1 MIEASP
7 RLTCG
12 QLNTGTTVAYI
23 YICACTCKDR
33 LCCGNGGNR
42 VIPRTLCTYKS
53 KIKRVGHYQM
63 AQDKTGHGLP
73 QHAKKLS
80 GMVATCSCGQV
91 AQYLTYL
98 EILAACAACWKDSTS
113 RLVTLI

>member
-1 MIEASP
+1 
-7 RLTCG
+7 
-12 QLNTGTTVAYI
+12 
-23 YICACTCKDR
+23 
-33 LCCGNGGNR
+33 
-42 VIPRTLCTYKS
+42 
-53 KIKRVGHYQM
+53 M